1 MTAPK
6 MLQQALSQLLGDA
19 SLCAETLPGTDLRL
33 WLIDAGNMD
42 RAFSPEETRRILE
55 EPPYWCFCWASGL
68 ALARWLA
75 EKPEWVAPSGRY
87 HEVAALAAPSLA

>member
-42 RAFSPEETRRILE
+42 CHLECIGTIVVRAKRKRTQLV
-55 EPPYWCFCWASGL
+55 YQ
-68 ALARWLA
+68 
-75 EKPEWVAPSGRY
+75 
-87 HEVAALAAPSLA
+87 